1 MNGSRAAWI
10 GGVVW
15 MAGLGAATARSQGVR
30 WSVPVA
36 GAVEYSR
43 IERARASAPCRGRA
57 LARAAPLT
65 AAIPQRYASRRSPA
79 PVLCAGELRA
89 DGRALDAPVGDLRDL
104 LRAVAFDLSSRAA
117 KVRAPRLLP
126 FGDVRLAGSWSARA
140 ADGAQRLRAKLRAA
154 PPGRLPGEPAA
165 WSRRLAAKCAA
176 SVSGEVVVTR
186 VVDVARGLVTGFHA
200 ECELLVC
207 EGERQWRRLH
217 VVDEWRLLAVRA
229 NQDFDFRKRVA
240 HAIDRGAAWLRDALA
255 AERTFFADRG
265 DERNYGSGRLALAL
279 LAMLH
284 GGVIADDPVLAA
296 GFAELQARHV
306 EDAYSLA
313 TSLMATAAIATRREL
328 EDGERAAARGW
339 LAALLRCTD
348 PSVDP
353 DDLLRFNYTRGPR
366 YDTSLQQYGLLGMR
380 AAQDLGLALPAK
392 AFAAAARHLLAVQ
405 AKGGEALRLQLH
417 AGADLRGLTT
427 GAALPRVRAVRAR
440 ARGFAYRERDEP
452 CYGAMTCAGVSGL
465 LLARA
470 GMSAQQ
476 RADRQLLRRVDE
488 GVRDGFA
495 WLAANFSVRINPG
508 DPERADNH
516 RRYYLYCL
524 ERCCAL
530 ADVARLQG
538 RDWYYEGGMQLLLAQ
553 RPDGSFQSG
562 HPSTLALDSTCF
574 ALLFLS
580 KASKQGPVTGG

>member
-1 MNGSRAAWI
+1 MRVRSARRLALAVGLAGSVAAWPR
-10 GGVVW
+10 
-15 MAGLGAATARSQGVR
+15 AQGLC
-30 WSVPVA
+30 WSVPRA
-36 GAVEYSR
+36 GAVEYRR
-43 IERARASAPCRGRA
+43 IERAQASAACRSRS
-57 LARAAPLT
+57 LAEAAPLT
-65 AAIPQRYASRRSPA
+65 EEVPRRLLPRSAPA
-79 PVLCAGELRA
+79 PVLCWGELR
-89 DGRALDAPVGDLRDL
+89 DDRRALAGPVGDLRDL

-117 KVRAPRLLP
+117 KARAQRLLP
-126 FGDVRLAGSWSARA
+126 LGDVRVVGAWGARD
-140 ADGAQRLRAKLRAA
+140 ADGAQRLRAKLRVAA
-154 PPGRLPGEPAA
+154 PARLAGEPAA
-165 WSRRLAAKCAA
+165 RLRRLEARCVTAA
-176 SVSGEVVVTR
+176 VGELRIAR
-186 VVDVARGLVTGFHA
+186 VVDAARGLVTGFHA

-207 EGERQWRRLH
+207 EGEQRWRRLQ
-217 VVDEWRLLAVRA
+217 VADEWRLLAVRS
-229 NQDFDFRKRVA
+229 NQDLDFRKRVA
-240 HAIDRGAAWLRDALA
+240 AAIERGAAWIRDAVA
-255 AERTFFADRG
+255 AERRFFRDRQG
-265 DERNYGSGRLALAL
+265 ERNYGSGRLALAL

-284 GGVIADDPVLAA
+284 GGVAVDDPVLAA
-296 GFAELQARHV
+296 GFLELQARRV
-306 EDAYSLA
+306 DDAYSLA
-313 TSLMATAAIATRREL
+313 TALMAAAAVAERRGL
-328 EDGERAAARGW
+328 LDSERAVARGW

-353 DDLLRFNYTRGPR
+353 GDRLRFNYTRGPR

-380 AAQDLGLALPAK
+380 AAQALELALPPR

-405 AKGGEALRLQLH
+405 ARDGDALRLQLYSD
-417 AGADLRGLTT
+417 ADLRSLPT
-427 GAALPRVRAVRAR
+427 GAPLPKVRAVRAR
-440 ARGFAYRERDEP
+440 ARGFAYRERGDA

-465 LLARA
+465 LRARA

-476 RADRQLLRRVDE
+476 SADRQLLRRVDE

-524 ERCCAL
+524 ERCCEL

-538 RDWYYEGGMQLLLAQ
+538 RDWYYEGGLQLLLAQ

>member
-1 MNGSRAAWI
+1 MRSARW
-10 GGVVW
+10 
-15 MAGLGAATARSQGVR
+15 AGLSVGLVAAAAISVRAQGLC
-30 WSVPVA
+30 WSVPRA
-36 GAVEYSR
+36 GAVEYR
-43 IERARASAPCRGRA
+43 RTERGQASVVCRSRA
-57 LARAAPLT
+57 LAAAAPLSEV
-65 AAIPQRYASRRSPA
+65 IPRRYLPRSAPA
-79 PVLCAGELRA
+79 PVLCAGELRE
-89 DGRALDAPVGDLRDL
+89 DGRALRVPVADLRDL
-104 LRAVAFDLSSRAA
+104 LRAVACDLSSRSA
-117 KVRAPRLLP
+117 KPRLLRMLP
-126 FGDVRLAGSWSARA
+126 FGDVSVAGSWSSRET
-140 ADGAQRLRAKLRAA
+140 DGSQRLRAKLRVTA
-154 PPGRLPGEPAA
+154 L
-165 WSRRLAAKCAA
+165 SRRSGESVVWCKRLQASCVLAATGT
-176 SVSGEVVVTR
+176 VEITR
-186 VVDVARGLVTGFHA
+186 VVDVERGLVTGYHA
-200 ECELLVC
+200 ECAMLV
-207 EGERQWRRLH
+207 ERAERQWQRLE

-255 AERTFFADRG
+255 AERTFFADRDG
-265 DERNYGSGRLALAL
+265 ERNYGSGRLALAL

-284 GGVIADDPVLAA
+284 GGVMADDPVLAA

-339 LAALLRCTD
+339 LATLLRCTD

-353 DDLLRFNYTRGPR
+353 DDWLRFNYTRGPR

-380 AAQDLGLALPAK
+380 AAQELGLELPAR

-405 AKGGEALRLQLH
+405 AKDGEALRLQLH
-417 AGADLRGLTT
+417 ADADLQGLTT

-440 ARGFAYRERDEP
+440 ARGFAYRERDDP
-452 CYGAMTCAGVSGL
+452 CYGGMTCAGVSGL

-476 RADRQLLRRVDE
+476 SVDRQLLRRVDE

-553 RPDGSFQSG
+553 RPDGSFRSG
-562 HPSTLALDSTCF
+562 HPSTLTLDSTCF

>member
-1 MNGSRAAWI
+1 
-10 GGVVW
+10 
-15 MAGLGAATARSQGVR
+15 MAGAAGGAPPQAQGPG
-30 WSVPVA
+30 WSVPRA
-36 GAVEYSR
+36 GAVEYHR
-43 IERARASAPCRGRA
+43 IERAQASVACRSRS
-57 LARAAPLT
+57 LARAAPLSE
-65 AAIPQRYASRRSPA
+65 AIPRRYLPRTPPA
-79 PVLCAGELRA
+79 PVLCAGELRG
-89 DGRALDAPVGDLRDL
+89 DGRALKAPVGDLRDL

-117 KVRAPRLLP
+117 KAQAPRLLP
-126 FGDVRLAGSWSARA
+126 FGDLRVVGTWSARE
-140 ADGAQRLRAKLRAA
+140 ADGAQQLRAKLRVTA
-154 PPGRLPGEPAA
+154 PSRLAGEPAA
-165 WSRRLAAKCAA
+165 WSKRLAAKCVTAA
-176 SVSGEVVVTR
+176 SGEVSVTR
-186 VVDVARGLVTGFHA
+186 VVDAGRGLVTGYHA
-200 ECELLVC
+200 ECELLAW
-207 EGERQWRRLH
+207 EGERQWRRLL
-217 VVDEWRLLAVRA
+217 VVDEWRLLAVRS

-240 HAIDRGAAWLRDALA
+240 AAIDRGGAWIRDAVA
-255 AERTFFADRG
+255 AERRFFRDREG
-265 DERNYGSGRLALAL
+265 ERNYGSGRLALAL

-284 GGVIADDPVLAA
+284 GGVAVDDPVLAA
-296 GFAELQARHV
+296 GFLELQARRV

-313 TSLMATAAIATRREL
+313 TALMATAAVAERRGL
-328 EDGERAAARGW
+328 LDGERAVARGW

-353 DDLLRFNYTRGPR
+353 DDRLRFNYSRGPR

-380 AAQDLGLALPAK
+380 AAQALGLALPPR

-405 AKGGEALRLQLH
+405 ARGGDALRLQLH
-417 AGADLRGLTT
+417 SDADLRSLPT
-427 GAALPRVRAVRAR
+427 GATLPRARAVRAR
-440 ARGFAYRERDEP
+440 ARGFAYRERDDP
-452 CYGAMTCAGVSGL
+452 CYGGMTCAGVSGL

-476 RADRQLLRRVDE
+476 SADRQLLRRVDQ

-538 RDWYYEGGMQLLLAQ
+538 RDWYYEGSMQLLLAQ

-580 KASKQGPVTGG
+580 KASKKGPVTGG